1 MRMTP
6 NFEAAPMTKTVKIAE
21 AKTHLSDLLVRLEA
35 GEDFVI
41 ARGNEP
47 IAHVTRI
54 RRENDLKLLL
64 AEVRAA
70 RQKIATSTHEEIL
83 SWRDEG
89 RR

>member
-1 MRMTP
+1 
-6 NFEAAPMTKTVKIAE
+6 MTKTVKISE
-21 AKTHLSDLLVRLEA
+21 AKTHLSDLLARVEA

-41 ARGNEP
+41 ARGNDP
-47 IAHVTRI
+47 IAHVTRM
-54 RRENDLKLLL
+54 RKESDLQLLL

-70 RQKIATSTHEEIL
+70 RSKAAAATHDEIL